1 MLSKLDNAPNTQ
13 LRGKSQIIHA
23 SGYLSSSLELRQQYL
38 SLSEAEGVI
47 RNAVLPQMENA
58 PPRLFDTTTGLLCD
72 KEAQI
77 TAFKTSTDYKQLL
90 SSTMKRA
97 DLRTERITDVVLMY
111 FRYVMLS
118 HRWQGKEPLLQD
130 IQDKMVYELDVVDG
144 IVKLQS
150 FCRVARDAGYRWAWS
165 DTCCIDKN
173 NNVELQGS
181 VTSMF
186 VWYRHSALTIIYLSD
201 VLPSSKS
208 GALANSEWIRRG
220 WTVQEFLAPKV
231 VLFYQEDWTLYLDDR
246 SSNHK
251 ESVVIMQEL
260 ENATGIDRQALVSF
274 YPGTTGARKKLQW
287 ASTRVTTLQEDIA
300 YSLFGIFGIHLPVI
314 YGEKKQSALG
324 RLLQEVVAQSGDICA
339 LDWVGKPSDFNSCL
353 PAEITSYVTRSWTPP
368 PLSEEEMQTS
378 VSLLRGAGLIEPA
391 LRLYQRL
398 YDLSAPRFA
407 HRRLHLHCIV
417 FPVTEVRQR
426 HGEDQDTHLTYEVKA
441 DGLQDVLIVTE
452 DTLIQFSRAKRTRR
466 KFLLVR
472 PWDRQVLE
480 LPDSADDTQS
490 EDDDWVDAES
500 PLHDSP
506 GLSLEDYELNN
517 SESHSQV
524 LRLIVRLG
532 QPFTAFLLAQQAGG
546 EYRRVATDR
555 NVVARVKEMTSV
567 HHMMDVRTLEIL

>member
-1 MLSKLDNAPNTQ
+1 
-13 LRGKSQIIHA
+13 
-23 SGYLSSSLELRQQYL
+23 
-38 SLSEAEGVI
+38 
-47 RNAVLPQMENA
+47 
-58 PPRLFDTTTGLLCD
+58 
-72 KEAQI
+72 
-77 TAFKTSTDYKQLL
+77 
-90 SSTMKRA
+90 MKRA

-274 YPGTTGARKKLQW
+274 YPGTTGAREKLQW

-339 LDWVGKPSDFNSCL
+339 LDW
-353 PAEITSYVTRSWTPP
+353 
-368 PLSEEEMQTS
+368 
-378 VSLLRGAGLIEPA
+378 
-391 LRLYQRL
+391 
-398 YDLSAPRFA
+398 
-407 HRRLHLHCIV
+407 
-417 FPVTEVRQR
+417 
-426 HGEDQDTHLTYEVKA
+426 
-441 DGLQDVLIVTE
+441 
-452 DTLIQFSRAKRTRR
+452 
-466 KFLLVR
+466 
-472 PWDRQVLE
+472 
-480 LPDSADDTQS
+480 
-490 EDDDWVDAES
+490 
-500 PLHDSP
+500 
-506 GLSLEDYELNN
+506 
-517 SESHSQV
+517 
-524 LRLIVRLG
+524 
-532 QPFTAFLLAQQAGG
+532 
-546 EYRRVATDR
+546 
-555 NVVARVKEMTSV
+555 
-567 HHMMDVRTLEIL
+567 